1 MGLTT
6 KGPELS
12 TLLIYSFGRRVQ
24 TARVNFAAFIRA
36 AE

>member
-1 MGLTT
+1 MGTTT

-12 TLLIYSFGRRVQ
+12 TMLLYEFGRRVQ
-24 TARVNFAAFIRA
+24 TARVNYAAFIRA

>member
-1 MGLTT
+1 MGMTA

-12 TLLIYSFGRRVQ
+12 TMLLYEFGRRLPR
-24 TARVNFAAFIRA
+24 ARENFAAFIRA

>member
-12 TLLIYSFGRRVQ
+12 TMLLYLFGRRPRH
-24 TARVNFAAFIRA
+24 ARMNFASFIRA